1 MTDKAPD
8 SLAPRAPRD
17 HSDYRWTTYKA
28 LAFIGALAEFGC
40 VAAAARGVGM
50 SRQSAYR
57 LRARLGEAP
66 FGTAWDRALADG
78 RKARSERRAG
88 LRKPER
94 LPPERDIF
102 GLGR

>member
-1 MTDKAPD
+1 MTDQAPD
-8 SLAPRAPRD
+8 SPAPAPREG
-17 HSDYRWTTYKA
+17 SDYRWTTYKA

-57 LRARLGEAP
+57 LRARLGEER
-66 FGTAWDRALADG
+66 FGRAWDSALAAG
-78 RKARSERRAG
+78 RKARGGRRASRLKQG
-88 LRKPER
+88 R
-94 LPPERDIF
+94 LPPEGDVF

>member
-1 MTDKAPD
+1 MTDQAPE
-8 SLAPRAPRD
+8 SPARAPRES
-17 HSDYRWTTYKA
+17 SDYRWTTYKA

-57 LRARLGEAP
+57 LRTRLGEQR
-66 FGTAWDRALADG
+66 FGRAWDSALAAG
-78 RKARSERRAG
+78 RKTRSERRARR
-88 LRKPER
+88 LEPER